1 MNQSAITAVVRQELR
16 TARRER
22 LPMILLAVFFVL
34 IAAATFIGWMTH
46 TTVTSVYNEA
56 LREGATS
63 QPNPFLLVAP
73 LDSVKNIVIYI
84 SLIGALLAIVMGVQS
99 ALRDRKAKVLGM
111 VLSRP
116 LHRRAY
122 AAAKLSGIMLWLA
135 GVLGVAALMTWV
147 SVWIVRGQPVPLGQV
162 GQLML
167 FFFVSWCFLLPFA
180 AIGLWSGMSSRQ
192 ETTALLLPILIW
204 ALIMFIVPQLG
215 TAAEPISFLNP
226 VPAQVASTGPFFSF
240 NQHFLQPLSYIDHY
254 KAVSSV
260 VLQYTDAS
268 SLAVQLSEA
277 IGLAL
282 ATTAAYIF
290 VSPRMIRSGEL
301 YE

>member
-1 MNQSAITAVVRQELR
+1 MNRSPITAVVRQELR

-22 LPMILLAVFFVL
+22 LPMILLLVFFIL

-84 SLIGALLAIVMGVQS
+84 SLIGALLAVVMGVQS

-111 VLSRP
+111 VFSRP
-116 LHRRAY
+116 LPRRSY
-122 AAAKLSGIMLWLA
+122 AAAKLGGIMLWLA

-147 SVWIVRGQPVPLGQV
+147 SVWVVHGQPVPLGQV

-240 NQHFLQPLSYIDHY
+240 NQHILQPLSYIDHY

-268 SLAVQLSEA
+268 SLAVHLSEA

-282 ATTAAYIF
+282 ATTIAYIF